1 MSVTAPPAEYDF
13 IAGPTFDDPFEMYAW
28 LRSLDGLHYDEKND
42 LWIAAK
48 HEDVFH
54 FSRNAE
60 LYCSS
65 KGVRP
70 VIASDM
76 SIITMDAPQHTQ
88 VRRLINKGFTPRQ
101 VRKLIPHVRRLTNE
115 LIDEIGAKGEIEVID
130 DLAIHIPLIVICE
143 MMGLDP
149 ETRLQMYAWSDA
161 MMDGDGHAD
170 PDSPQLAAAAQA
182 FGEYAMAI
190 TPLIEERRKHPK
202 EDLIS
207 ILTQAAEEGTIV
219 KEDKAGAVQGV
230 ADEHVLADMPDD
242 DLFLFLTLLVVAG
255 NETTRNAIAG
265 GIIALSEFPE
275 QKQKLLDNLWNE
287 QWLDV
292 AIDEIVRYVTPILT
306 FMRTV
311 TSEHEYKGHTLKEG
325 DRVLMLYGAANRDET
340 VFDDPDVLDLER
352 SPNDHL
358 SFGSGP
364 HFCLG
369 ANLAKMEIKTVYQEL
384 FSRLP
389 DMKVKPGTT
398 HSRADSTL
406 VLGLT
411 DIDGIFTP
419 ETEEARA
426 SAHADLE
433 ARCPVDHDNL

>member
-1 MSVTAPPAEYDF
+1 MSTTTRTEFDF
-13 IAGPTFDDPFEMYAW
+13 VKGATYDDPWEMYAW
-28 LRSLDGLHYDEKND
+28 LRSLDGLHRDEKND

-54 FSRNAE
+54 FSRKAE
-60 LYCSS
+60 LYCSA

-70 VIASDM
+70 IIAADM

-101 VRKLIPHVRRLTNE
+101 VRALIPHVRRLTND
-115 LIDEIGAKGEIEVID
+115 LIDEIGAKGEIDVID

-170 PDSPQLAAAAQA
+170 PDSPQLHAAAEA
-182 FGEYAMAI
+182 FGAYAMAI
-190 TPLIEERRKHPK
+190 TPLIEERRKDPK
-202 EDLIS
+202 NDLIS
-207 ILTQAAEEGTIV
+207 ILTSAAEEGTIV
-219 KEDKAGAVQGV
+219 KQDKGSSVQGV
-230 ADEHVLADMPDD
+230 QDQDVLADMPDD

-265 GIIALSEFPE
+265 GILALSEHPE
-275 QKQKLLDNLWNE
+275 QKAQLLEHLWDDA
-287 QWLDV
+287 WMDT

-311 TSEHEYKGHTLKEG
+311 TSEHVYKGHTLKEG
-325 DRVLMLYGAANRDET
+325 DRVLMLYGAANRDEAK
-340 VFDDPDVLDLER
+340 FDRPDELDLER
-352 SPNDHL
+352 TPNEHL

-369 ANLAKMEIKTVYQEL
+369 ANLARMEIKTVYQEL

-389 DMKVKPGTT
+389 DMAVRPG
-398 HSRADSTL
+398 HVHGRADSTL

-411 DIDGIFTP
+411 DIEGVFEP
-419 ETEEARA
+419 ESDERRA
-426 SAHADLE
+426 SAHAAFE
-433 ARCPVDHDNL
+433 ARCPVDH